1 MTISRLF
8 GLVIGFILLILCA
21 LFSITEY
28 GLTNNQKAI
37 HKEMNLVNAMA
48 AIKDA
53 RYYTVQVQQFLTDMG
68 ATRGDDAL
76 PEAQA
81 SLIGAKES
89 LDALAKHLPEFS
101 NKVSVLKQNLDQLYG
116 SGYQMALAYINEGTD
131 AGNLMMKGAGGL
143 DEASSK
149 LAETLESVAGDIES
163 RLEQSSL
170 ETISKIEETKWV
182 ALLSALAS
190 AILVVAVLLLLR
202 QKTLPDI
209 RKLEHSL
216 HDIAQGARD
225 LTVRLD
231 ETGDDELADV
241 AKSFNRFIN
250 SLNVLVGTV
259 QNQSQELS
267 SVGEQMLVASER
279 TRSGMEELQNET
291 LGIAGA
297 IEEMQGTIRYV
308 AEGADETANAAKES
322 DRYAQE
328 VSRIVNDNA
337 ASITRLA
344 QGVDKAADALQSLE
358 SQTGN
363 VGSILD
369 VIRDIADQTNL
380 LALNA
385 AIEAAR
391 AGEQGRGFA
400 VVADE
405 VRTLAQRT
413 QESTEQIQQM
423 ITKLQAGANEAV
435 VVMSGSKRQAEE
447 TVEKSTEASAA
458 LSKISVSISGM
469 SAKATEIAAAMEQ
482 QAVTAETIDSR
493 IRMIR
498 DEAMTTSANAT
509 QTNQAS
515 VTVQKQASELRKMVS
530 SYRV

>member
-1 MTISRLF
+1 MTISRLY
-8 GLVIGFILLILCA
+8 GLVIGAVLLVLAA
-21 LFSITEY
+21 LYALTEY
-28 GLTNNQKAI
+28 GLTVNKDAIQKEVTLA
-37 HKEMNLVNAMA
+37 NAMGA
-48 AIKDA
+48 MKDT

-81 SLIGAKES
+81 SLKGAKES
-89 LDALAKHLPEFS
+89 LDSLATILPEYS
-101 NKVSVLKQNLDQLYG
+101 AQVSSLKGSLDQLYQ
-116 SGYQMALAYINEGTD
+116 SGYTMALAYINQGTE
-131 AGNLMMKGAGGL
+131 AGNALMKGAGGL
-143 DEASSK
+143 DEASIA
-149 LAETLESVAGDIES
+149 LADELNSVSEQIQE
-163 RLEQSSL
+163 LLNQSSKDSIEKIHSTENVSL
-170 ETISKIEETKWV
+170 ISALV
-182 ALLSALAS
+182 SALL
-190 AILVVAVLLLLR
+190 IVGVLLILR
-202 QKTLPDI
+202 HRTLPDI

-231 ETGDDELADV
+231 EAGKDELADV
-241 AKSFNRFIN
+241 AKSFNRFIAN
-250 SLNVLVGTV
+250 LNTLIGTV
-259 QNQSQELS
+259 QSQSHELS
-267 SVGEQMLVASER
+267 SVGEQMLQASER
-279 TRSGMEELQNET
+279 TRSGMEELQHET

-297 IEEMQGTIRYV
+297 VEEMQGTIRYV
-308 AEGADETANAAKES
+308 AEGADQTANAAKES
-322 DRYAQE
+322 DEYARE
-328 VSRIVNDNA
+328 VTVIVSDNA
-337 ASITRLA
+337 SSITRLA
-344 QGVDKAADALQSLE
+344 HGVDSAASALQSLE
-358 SQTGN
+358 SQTAD

-413 QESTEQIQQM
+413 QESTEQIQDM
-423 ITKLQAGANEAV
+423 ITKLQAGAHEAV
-435 VVMSGSKRQAEE
+435 KVMSASKQQAEE
-447 TVEKSTEASAA
+447 TVAKSSEATEA
-458 LSKISVSISGM
+458 LTKIASTISSM
-469 SAKATEIAAAMEQ
+469 SAKATEIATAMEQ
-482 QAVTAETIDSR
+482 QAATAQTIDGR

-515 VTVQKQASELRKMVS
+515 KTVLDQASSLSNLVD

>member
-1 MTISRLF
+1 MTINRLY
-8 GLVIGFILLILCA
+8 GLVIGAILFILVA
-21 LFSITEY
+21 LYAITEY
-28 GLTNNQKAI
+28 GLTINKQAI
-37 HKEMNLVNAMA
+37 HEEVKLANAVGVM
-48 AIKDA
+48 KDA

-68 ATRGDDAL
+68 ATRGSDAL

-81 SLIGAKES
+81 SLKGAKAS
-89 LDALAKHLPEFS
+89 LDQLVVYLPEYR
-101 NKVSVLKQNLDQLYG
+101 NQVDVLQRSLDQLYQ
-116 SGYQMALAYINEGTD
+116 SGYTMALAYINEGTE
-131 AGNLMMKGAGGL
+131 AGNRLMKGAGGL
-143 DEASSK
+143 DEASMA
-149 LAETLESVAGDIES
+149 LAGTMDEVSVV
-163 RLEQSSL
+163 LEQRLKNNSANSIANID
-170 ETISKIEETKWV
+170 ETEAVVMW
-182 ALLSALAS
+182 SALAS
-190 AILVVAVLLLLR
+190 AILVVSLLIGLR

-225 LTVRLD
+225 LTFRLD

-241 AKSFNRFIN
+241 AKSFNRFIA
-250 SLNVLVGTV
+250 SLNTLVGTV
-259 QNQSQELS
+259 QGQSQELA
-267 SVGEQMLVASER
+267 SVGEQMLAASER
-279 TRSGMEELQNET
+279 TRSGMEALQNET

-308 AEGADETANAAKES
+308 AEGADETASAAKES
-322 DRYAQE
+322 DQYAQE
-328 VSRIVNDNA
+328 VSTIVADNA

-344 QGVDKAADALQSLE
+344 QGVDKTADALQSLE
-358 SQTGN
+358 TQTGD

-423 ITKLQAGANEAV
+423 ISKLQAGAHEAV
-435 VVMSGSKRQAEE
+435 VVMSASKQQAEQ
-447 TVEKSTEASAA
+447 TVEQSNEASAA
-458 LSKISVSISGM
+458 LSKITVSISSM

-482 QAVTAETIDSR
+482 QAATAEAIDGR
-493 IRMIR
+493 IRFIR
-498 DEAMTTSANAT
+498 DEAMTTSNDAN

-515 VTVQKQASELRKMVS
+515 VTVQKQASELRKIVS

>member
-1 MTISRLF
+1 MTINRLY
-8 GLVIGFILLILCA
+8 GLVIGGVIFILAA
-21 LFSITEY
+21 LYAITEY
-28 GLTNNQKAI
+28 GLSSNQESIREEIGLA
-37 HKEMNLVNAMA
+37 NAMSA
-48 AIKDA
+48 MKDA

-76 PEAQA
+76 PEAQQ
-81 SLIGAKES
+81 SLKGAKQSLDSLTVYLPEYTS
-89 LDALAKHLPEFS
+89 TVADLKKQLDALY
-101 NKVSVLKQNLDQLYG
+101 N
-116 SGYQMALAYINEGTD
+116 SGFQMAMAYINNGTE
-131 AGNLMMKGAGGL
+131 AGNILMKGSGGL
-143 DEASSK
+143 DDASVELSDSLNV
-149 LAETLESVAGDIES
+149 LANEIATRLKVSSELSISNIEQTERVALI
-163 RLEQSSL
+163 SS
-170 ETISKIEETKWV
+170 
-182 ALLSALAS
+182 LLSA
-190 AILVVAVLLLLR
+190 ILIVAALFILR

-209 RKLEHSL
+209 KKLEASL

-231 ETGDDELADV
+231 EKGDDELADV
-241 AKSFNRFIN
+241 AKSFNSFIQ
-250 SLNVLVGTV
+250 SLNQLVGTI
-259 QNQSQELS
+259 QNQSHELS
-267 SVGEQMLVASER
+267 SVGVQMLEASER
-279 TRSGMEELQNET
+279 SSAGMETLQNET

-322 DRYAQE
+322 DSYAHE
-328 VSRIVNDNA
+328 VSGIVNSNA
-337 ASITRLA
+337 VAITKLSE
-344 QGVDKAADALQSLE
+344 GVQEAALALQALE
-358 SQTGN
+358 SQTAD

-369 VIRDIADQTNL
+369 VIRGIADQTNL

-423 ITKLQAGANEAV
+423 ITKLQAGAHDAV
-435 VVMSGSKRQAEE
+435 VVMGSSKQQAEE
-447 TVEKSTEASAA
+447 TVEKSNEASEA
-458 LSKISVSISGM
+458 LTKISSSISNM

-482 QAVTAETIDSR
+482 QAASAETIDVR

-498 DEAMTTSANAT
+498 DEAATTSVNAA

-515 VTVQKQASELRKMVS
+515 KKVQKQASELSGLVS

>member
-8 GLVIGFILLILCA
+8 GLVIGVILFILVA
-21 LFSITEY
+21 LY
-28 GLTNNQKAI
+28 ALTNYSLVHNQEAI
-37 HKEMNLVNAMA
+37 RKEINLVNAMA
-48 AIKDA
+48 TMKDA

-68 ATRGDDAL
+68 ATRDADAL
-76 PEAQA
+76 PEAQS
-81 SLIGAKES
+81 SLAGAKQS
-89 LDALAKHLPEFS
+89 LDSLVTYLPEYS
-101 NKVSVLKQNLDQLYG
+101 SQVTTLKARLDQLYN
-116 SGYQMALAYINEGTD
+116 SGHVMALAYIHEGTES
-131 AGNLMMKGAGGL
+131 GNALMKGAGGL
-143 DEASSK
+143 DETSIQ
-149 LAETLESVAGDIES
+149 LADALNEVAGQIET
-163 RLEQSSL
+163 RLKESSQ
-170 ETISKIEETKWV
+170 ETIAKIEETEWV
-182 ALLSALAS
+182 SLLGALAS
-190 AILVVAVLLLLR
+190 ALLVVAVLLVLR

-225 LTVRLD
+225 LTMRLD

-241 AKSFNRFIN
+241 AKSFNRFIA
-250 SLNVLVGTV
+250 SLNTLVGTV
-259 QNQSQELS
+259 QGQSQELS
-267 SVGEQMLVASER
+267 SVGEQMLLASER

-297 IEEMQGTIRYV
+297 IEEMQNTIRYV
-308 AEGADETANAAKES
+308 AEGAEETAHAAKES
-322 DRYAQE
+322 DQYAQD
-328 VSRIVNDNA
+328 VSHIVNDNA
-337 ASITRLA
+337 ASISRLA

-358 SQTGN
+358 SQTAN

-423 ITKLQAGANEAV
+423 ITRLQAGAHEAV
-435 VVMSGSKRQAEE
+435 VVMSSSRQQAEE
-447 TVEKSTEASAA
+447 TVIKSNQASAA
-458 LSKISVSISGM
+458 LSKISISISGM

-482 QAVTAETIDSR
+482 QAMTANTIDGR

-498 DEAMTTSANAT
+498 DEAITTSANAT

-515 VTVQKQASELRKMVS
+515 LIVQKQASELRKMVS
-530 SYRV
+530 SYSV